1 MITSTSD
8 GRIRISRQTLR
19 EAGFQPGNR
28 ISVVRTSQNSIS
40 IVPSNTVSSNTDRV
54 DYRVESDGRARISNN
69 AIRRMGVRSRRKSP
83 ACSVSKK
90 MITVSL

>member
-28 ISVVRTSQNSIS
+28 ISVVRNSQNSIS
-40 IVPSNTVSSNTDRV
+40 IVPSKRV
-54 DYRVESDGRARISNN
+54 PADTQRADYKVERDGRARISNN
-69 AIRRMGVRSRRKSP
+69 VIRTLGVRSRRKSP
-83 ACSVSKK
+83 ACSVSNK
-90 MITVSL
+90 MITVTL

>member
-28 ISVVRTSQNSIS
+28 ISVVRNSQNSIS
-40 IVPSNTVSSNTDRV
+40 IVPSKQVPANTERA
-54 DYRVESDGRARISNN
+54 DYHVERDGRARISNS
-69 AIRRMGVRSRRKSP
+69 AIRRMGVRSRRKTP
-83 ACSVSKK
+83 ACSVSNKI
-90 MITVSL
+90 ITVSL